1 MNRRLRDLKLMIP
14 DIAVC
19 LAPAS
24 ADTFC
29 PGMRQCHHYCI
40 HAIIASIIYEVRSC
54 LA

>member
-1 MNRRLRDLKLMIP
+1 MNRRDLKLMIP
-14 DIAVC
+14 DIAAC

-29 PGMRQCHHYCI
+29 SGMQQCRHYCI
-40 HAIIASIIYEVRSC
+40 DDIIASIIYEVRSC